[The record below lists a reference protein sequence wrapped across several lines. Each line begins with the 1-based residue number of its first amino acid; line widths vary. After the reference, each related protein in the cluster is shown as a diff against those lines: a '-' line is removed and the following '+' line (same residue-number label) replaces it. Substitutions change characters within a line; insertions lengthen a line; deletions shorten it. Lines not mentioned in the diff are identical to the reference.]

1 MFELFTKWRAK
12 PVTAVTGTVTGNP
25 FGNINE
31 DSNVTTVTSVT
42 NKKQSAVPESDV
54 KASHSDDAGNSPSS
68 AAGAVTP
75 VTSVTN
81 QVISS
86 GSSELAPVDTV
97 TTAVDAAVTPVTQNL
112 DIEHRLTTAGIAI
125 AIDNID
131 GSGWLVFNSQGREA
145 VRDVARVYEPFEVQ
159 LTERQR
165 QELTEALECY
175 NVLLRRQGN
184 GKEES

>member
-1 MFELFTKWRAK
+1 MTTVLLQFSAFQEQKNLAGYITLPPGYWRTKMFELFTKWRAK

-75 VTSVTN
+75 VTS
-81 QVISS
+81 
-86 GSSELAPVDTV
+86 
-97 TTAVDAAVTPVTQNL
+97 
-112 DIEHRLTTAGIAI
+112 
-125 AIDNID
+125 
-131 GSGWLVFNSQGREA
+131 
-145 VRDVARVYEPFEVQ
+145 
-159 LTERQR
+159 
-165 QELTEALECY
+165 
-175 NVLLRRQGN
+175 
-184 GKEES
+184 